1 MNVLKPFFAVTGC
14 LLASAACLPAAHAQG
29 LRAVRP
35 LDGYACMN
43 LAVPETLLEDRTWAG
58 VPILS
63 APRADAQQV
72 AVATP
77 TVIAKAPAVIVNGF
91 AQVMRLTGETGWIE
105 AAKLKPFS
113 SASDP
118 YARCTPSVMSNGRM
132 GFG

>member
-1 MNVLKPFFAVTGC
+1 MKASLPLLLAAAC
-14 LLASAACLPAAHAQG
+14 LLAPAAHAQG

-43 LAVPETLLEDRTWAG
+43 LAVPEAMLMDRSWAG
-58 VPILS
+58 VPIRS
-63 APRADAQQV
+63 TPSADAPQA

-91 AQVMRLTGETGWIE
+91 AQVLRLNGATGWIE
-105 AAKLKPFS
+105 AAKLKPYS

-118 YARCTPSVMSNGRM
+118 YARCTPSLMSNGRP
-132 GFG
+132 GIG